1 MRFFG
6 AARVETDGVPVAMHS
21 RRSMALL
28 AYVALNRVEHSRTTL
43 AGMFWEDAAPEVA
56 RANLRSVLS
65 TLQSRL
71 PGVLEVS
78 RSTVAFRPTNH
89 AGADVDVH
97 QFLAAASEAEN
108 AATPDRICACRRAL
122 DVYRGELLAGF
133 EQLGVTELT
142 SWLESERRSLERR
155 AVGAAALLVE
165 LLLAEMRPTEAV
177 QAADRLV
184 ALDRYREASYL
195 VSMRA
200 LLADGAPQ
208 EALEEFER
216 CRSLVVDDL
225 GLTLGPEI
233 TALERAIRDDAPTV
247 EESTRPVLSR
257 MGGLPVRRALF
268 GRDTLVEEIATAQR
282 DTVGG
287 LLTLWGP
294 AGVGKTS
301 LAVEVAHRW
310 RERGR
315 DVVFVDA
322 TNAHDASQLVETLV
336 NALGGALLPADG
348 GDGLAGVVGVLADRE
363 VSVVLDNIEQIDGA
377 ATVLGALLGRCPGVL
392 VLATSRRPM
401 RNAVET
407 VCEVPPLDPPTDEQI
422 SHDARDD
429 AISLGTLKRLA
440 CVQLFQHRCVVGGS
454 RPASSSDELRAV
466 GRICRLVDGLP
477 LAIELLAGRRQIL
490 GLTDIEASLRSGL
503 RDGDLSVVD
512 GGFSDAPQRHR
523 GLSAALTSTV
533 ALLDQSAQR
542 VFATLSVFD
551 GPFNF
556 DGVAAVCVDDEHD
569 LRSVLQGVQALADF
583 HLLRRDERHGIVWFR
598 MLSSVR
604 ALATSLLDP
613 ADADRALG
621 RRIAHDCELVQRG
634 AEEYFS
640 PANTEWFHLLDEYTP
655 TLRSTLD
662 ELHDRRDPRELAV
675 VTSLAPYWFDRGRV
689 AEAHHRLA
697 AAEGSATDEDRPWL
711 PALCALWSAGMR
723 AEAIGYV
730 TAADTLTDVNAA
742 LVVLREANPPPVV
755 ELQALHLVVHVHVID
770 HSAPLDAASALVEQ
784 GIELAN
790 TADRHWFRADFL
802 YHRGVISHNSGD
814 DEGAVRHFRV
824 ALDEAEQHG
833 NLRVCLYARMMLDM
847 VGAPGDGAGT
857 TENLSELL
865 DLAIEIGD
873 HRQTIWLTMSL
884 GSIAA
889 HEGDLRTAA
898 AQYLDALSLSRD
910 ADYFIGV
917 GCCLMAG
924 AGIAVM
930 RGDTIE
936 AVRFH
941 ACVEPDLE
949 SLGRSMPQS
958 NFEVYLQLT
967 GNLRTDA
974 EAAPEL
980 ADAWSGGSTSP
991 RSTMLTRLAAYL
1003 ALVRREPV
1011 SVIEAAS

>member
-6 AARVETDGVPVAMHS
+6 AARVEIDGVPVAMHS

-28 AYVALNRVEHSRTTL
+28 AFVTLNQVEHTRATL
-43 AGMFWEDAAPEVA
+43 AATFWEDAAPEVA

-71 PGVLEVS
+71 PGVLEVT
-78 RSTVAFRPTNH
+78 RSTVAFGSTNH
-89 AGADVDVH
+89 VDVDVQ
-97 QFLAAASEAEN
+97 QFLAAVSAAES
-108 AATPDRICACRRAL
+108 AATSADRIDACRLAL
-122 DVYRGELLAGF
+122 DRHRGELLSGF
-133 EQLGVTELT
+133 EHLGVTALT
-142 SWLESERRSLERR
+142 GWLESERRVLERR
-155 AVGAAALLVE
+155 AVGAAAFLVE
-165 LLLAEMRPTEAV
+165 LLLADMRHAEAV

-184 ALDRYREASYL
+184 TLDRYREASYL
-195 VSMRA
+195 ASMRA
-200 LLADGAPQ
+200 LLADGEPQ
-208 EALEEFER
+208 KALDEFER

-225 GLTLGPEI
+225 GLTLGHDI
-233 TALERAIRDDAPTV
+233 TSLERAIRDDAPMV
-247 EESTRPVLSR
+247 EEPTRPVLSR

-282 DTVGG
+282 DTAGG

-310 RERGR
+310 REQGR

-322 TNAHDASQLVETLV
+322 TNAHDAPQLIETLS
-336 NALGGALLPADG
+336 NAIGGPLVPTDG
-348 GDGLAGVVGVLADRE
+348 SDGLADVAEVLADRE
-363 VSVVLDNIEQIDGA
+363 VSVVVDNVEQIDGA
-377 ATVLGALLGRCPGVL
+377 ASVLGALLGRCPGL
-392 VLATSRRPM
+392 FLMATSRRPM
-401 RNAVET
+401 RIAAET
-407 VCEVPPLDPPTDEQI
+407 VREVPALEPPTVEQV
-422 SHDARDD
+422 SQDARDD
-429 AISLGTLKRLA
+429 AMALGTLKRLA

-523 GLSAALTSTV
+523 GLSAALTSSV
-533 ALLDQSAQR
+533 ALLDPSAQR
-542 VFATLSVFD
+542 VFAILSVFD
-551 GPFNF
+551 GPFTF
-556 DGVAAVCVDDEHD
+556 DGVAAVCVDDDHD
-569 LRSVLQGVQALADF
+569 LRSVLHAVQALADF
-583 HLLRRDERHGIVWFR
+583 HLLRRDELHGIVWFR
-598 MLSSVR
+598 MLSAVR
-604 ALATSLLDP
+604 ALATSLLDRH
-613 ADADRALG
+613 DADRALA
-621 RRIAHDCELVQRG
+621 RRIAHDCDLVERS
-634 AEEYFS
+634 ADEYFS

-662 ELHDRRDPRELAV
+662 ELHERSDPRELAV

-697 AAEGSATDEDRPWL
+697 AAESSATDDERPWL

-723 AEAIGYV
+723 AEAVGYG
-730 TAADTLTDVNAA
+730 TAADTLAEVNAA
-742 LVVLREANPPPVV
+742 LADLREAGPPPLVVLR
-755 ELQALHLVVHVHVID
+755 ALRLVVHVHVID
-770 HSAPLDAASALVEQ
+770 HSAPLDAASALVDE
-784 GIELAN
+784 GIHLADA
-790 TADRHWFRADFL
+790 ADRPWFRADFL
-802 YHRGVISHNSGD
+802 YNRAVIDHLRGD
-814 DEGAVRHFRV
+814 DERAAGRFLV

-833 NLRVCLYARMMLDM
+833 NRRVCLYARMMLDM
-847 VGAPGDGAGT
+847 VDAPGDGAGT

-889 HEGDLRTAA
+889 HLGDLRTAA

-958 NFEVYLQLT
+958 NLEVYRQLT
-967 GNLRTDA
+967 DSLAADA
-974 EAAPEL
+974 EADPVL
-980 ADAWSGGSTSP
+980 ADAWSYGSTSP

-1003 ALVRREPV
+1003 SLVRREQ
-1011 SVIEAAS
+1011 SSAIEAAS